1 VKCAEFAKTPR
12 FAVNYFASRITA
24 RGGKQLLHV
33 TVLTCENFFALLQS
47 PQLQRNPEVR
57 ARVLKTIDTFS

>member
-1 VKCAEFAKTPR
+1 MKCAEFAKTSR
-12 FAVNYFASRITA
+12 FAAVFFSRRAHA

-33 TVLTCENFFALLQS
+33 FIFTREIFFTRSHS